1 MQTAKH
7 RWLWNGVFMG
17 IVLMLA
23 GGIYWSS
30 KSIDYNWRWE
40 RVLPYIVDTSPQ
52 SIRAPFDGRAEL
64 GDDGRTLTLIS
75 DYGDAPLLLNQYS
88 TLLVTDGDLLFEGDE
103 IARINSV
110 RTGPI
115 ANGMAMTLQLSV
127 VSLLCS
133 VVLGLGIGLGR
144 LSANPALR
152 KLCILYI
159 EIIRGTPLLVQI
171 FIIYFFVGTVLS
183 LDRFTAGAAALTLF
197 SAAYVAE
204 IIRAGIQ
211 SVPTGQMEAARSL
224 GMSYVRAMVEVIL
237 PQALRRSLPSL
248 AGQFINLIK
257 DSSLVSVIS
266 LTDLSKAGRE
276 VVSSTFAPFEVWF
289 TIALLYLVMT
299 ASLSWLVQ
307 RLERHMATAH

>member
-17 IVLMLA
+17 IVLLLA

-75 DYGDAPLLLNQYS
+75 DYGDAPLILNQYS

-115 ANGMAMTLQLSV
+115 ANGMVMTLQLSV

-237 PQALRRSLPSL
+237 PQALRRSLPAL

>member
-1 MQTAKH
+1 MQVATH
-7 RWLWNGVFMG
+7 RWLWNGVFTA

-30 KSIDYNWRWE
+30 KSIDYNWHWE

-64 GDDGRTLTLIS
+64 GDDGHTLTLIS
-75 DYGDAPLLLNQYS
+75 DYGDAPLILNQYTS
-88 TLLVTDGDLLFEGDE
+88 LQVADGDLLFEGDE
-103 IARINSV
+103 IARLDSLRI
-110 RTGPI
+110 GPI
-115 ANGMAMTLQLSV
+115 TEGMLMTLKLSV
-127 VSLLCS
+127 VSLVCS
-133 VVLGLGIGLGR
+133 VLLGLAIGLGR
-144 LSANPALR
+144 ISANPALR

-183 LDRFTAGAAALTLF
+183 LDRFTAGVTALTLF

-211 SVPTGQMEAARSL
+211 SVPPGQMEAARSL

-237 PQALRRSLPSL
+237 PQALKRSLPAL

-307 RLERHMATAH
+307 RLEQRMAAAH

>member
-1 MQTAKH
+1 MQVAKQ
-7 RWLWNGVFMG
+7 RWLWNGVF
-17 IVLMLA
+17 VAVVFMLA
-23 GGIYWSS
+23 GGIYWSTQ
-30 KSIDYNWRWE
+30 SIDYHWRWE
-40 RVLPYIVDTSPQ
+40 RVLPYIVDTSPR
-52 SIRAPFDGRAEL
+52 SIRAPFDGQVEL
-64 GDDGRTLTLIS
+64 GGDGRLTLIS
-75 DYGDAPLLLNQYS
+75 DYGDAPLVLDSFS
-88 TLLVTDGDLLFEGDE
+88 TLLVADGDLLFEGDE
-103 IARINSV
+103 LARLDQV
-110 RTGPI
+110 RAGPI
-115 ANGMAMTLQLSV
+115 VDGMVMTLQLSV

-133 VVLGLGIGLGR
+133 VLLGLGLGLGR

-152 KLCILYI
+152 RLCILYI

-183 LDRFTAGAAALTLF
+183 LDRFTAGATALTLF

-211 SVPTGQMEAARSL
+211 AVPVGQMEAARSL
-224 GMSYVRAMVEVIL
+224 GMSYGRAMVEVVL
-237 PQALRRSLPSL
+237 PQALRRSLPAL

-266 LTDLSKAGRE
+266 LTDLTKAGRE

-289 TIALLYLVMT
+289 TVALLYLVMT

-307 RLERHMATAH
+307 RLERRLSAGH